1 MCLASLRESTQ
12 PGAGSP
18 VLTINGKYT
27 AQSWT
32 EWTQGF
38 LYGAYLLQFD
48 ATGDIECLEYGRR
61 HTLQDMAPH
70 VSHVG
75 VHDHGFNNVSTYGNL
90 WRLMNAG
97 KLPEDANERALYEL
111 ALKLSGSVQ
120 AARWSTTHDGNGYI
134 YSFNGPHSL
143 FCDTM
148 RSLRSLAL
156 AHQLGHRF
164 LGENDAP
171 IPLLQRL
178 IQHASVTT
186 RCNVYFGEG
195 RDIYDERGRVAHE
208 SLFNRN
214 DGRYRCPST
223 QQGYSPFSTWTR
235 GLSWVMLGYPELME
249 WILSRPEEEFNE
261 HGGRK
266 SVIAEMRQAA
276 EAACDFY
283 IDNTPTDGIPFWDT
297 GAPGLAQLKN
307 WQDRKSDPFND
318 VEPVDSS
325 AAAIAA
331 QGLIRLGCVLSQ
343 LGDAT
348 ARSRY
353 LQAGLTVMRTLLD
366 APYLNDDDN
375 HQGLLWHSIYHR
387 PRGWDHIPDGRKIPC
402 GESCLW
408 GDYHLLECAVMVQ
421 RMTPGARAHT
431 FFS

>member
-1 MCLASLRESTQ
+1 MLIIDNELKPADLLPALERLWTRSAVCLASLRESTQ

-143 FCDTM
+143 FCDTI

-156 AHQLGHRF
+156 THQLGHRF

-171 IPLLQRL
+171 ISLLQRL
-178 IQHASVTT
+178 IQHATVTA
-186 RCNVYFGEG
+186 RCNVYYGEG
-195 RDIYDERGRVAHE
+195 RDIYDVRGRVAHE

-249 WILSRPEEEFNE
+249 WVLSMPEDEFDG

-266 SVIAEMRQAA
+266 SVIAEMRGAA

-297 GAPGLAQLKN
+297 GAPGLAN
-307 WQDRKSDPFND
+307 SRT
-318 VEPVDSS
+318 
-325 AAAIAA
+325 
-331 QGLIRLGCVLSQ
+331 GR
-343 LGDAT
+343 T
-348 ARSRY
+348 ARAIPSTMSNPSTRR
-353 LQAGLTVMRTLLD
+353 QRR
-366 APYLNDDDN
+366 
-375 HQGLLWHSIYHR
+375 SR
-387 PRGWDHIPDGRKIPC
+387 PRD
-402 GESCLW
+402 
-408 GDYHLLECAVMVQ
+408 
-421 RMTPGARAHT
+421 
-431 FFS
+431 